1 MPFRVSETGRIRPA
15 IRIALLLSAALFVCS
30 IQTWAQPVAK
40 ADWSKVIRE
49 NRTNL
54 QIQDCPEPPL
64 LHKSPIHEKIYSA
77 LRDLKADYNRFQP
90 WFPYPRLGVYELE
103 PPSDGKTHW
112 DFILPDELLGG
123 FMDASAGHPVVVNL
137 GPIPQWMVKTAK
149 PVTYPDDP
157 DAIEW
162 NYNQGTE
169 LRDPT
174 GREVAEYYARVANWY
189 IRGGFT
195 DERGVRHDSEHH
207 YRFAFWEVLN
217 EVEGEHQ
224 FSPETYT
231 RIYDRVVEEVRK
243 VDPEMKFSG
252 PALMS
257 PAESASYVPYF
268 LDAAN
273 HRPGIAV
280 GALSFHFYSQP
291 ADDEPQ
297 SGWQFSVMQQADKA
311 LTAARYITAF
321 RDRLSP
327 KTELH
332 FNEIGSMLP
341 GGQEPKLRAPIPDL
355 HWHLSAA
362 MHAYM
367 FIQLARMGVEVVSSA
382 ELIDYPGQFAAIT
395 LVDWDSGKP
404 NPRYWALRLLHDEIH
419 PGDRLVSTT
428 EPDGSVAAQGFLSKT
443 GNKKLL
449 LVNKRDRQFTVSVPG
464 ARGGALR
471 VAGTAQGWSPAE
483 ESKLT
488 GDSVLLDPF
497 AVAVVTLPE

>member
-1 MPFRVSETGRIRPA
+1 MPSRVSGTSQIAPA
-15 IRIALLLSAALFVCS
+15 ARMPLMVSAAIFACVICL
-30 IQTWAQPVAK
+30 QAQPVAK

-64 LHKSPIHEKIYSA
+64 LSKSPIHEKIYAA
-77 LRDLKADYNRFQP
+77 LRDLKADYNRYQP
-90 WFPYPRLGVYELE
+90 WFPYPRLAVYELE
-103 PPSDGKTHW
+103 PPSNGKTHW
-112 DFILPDELLGG
+112 DFTLPDELLGG
-123 FMDASAGHPVVVNL
+123 FMEASAGHPVVVNL
-137 GPIPQWMVKTAK
+137 GPIPQWMVKTDK
-149 PVTYPDDP
+149 RITYPDDP
-157 DAIEW
+157 EAIDW

-174 GREVAEYYARVANWY
+174 GKQVAEYYARVANWY
-189 IRGGFT
+189 VRGGFT
-195 DERGVRHDSEHH
+195 DELGVRHESGHH

-217 EVEGEHQ
+217 EVEGEHH
-224 FSPETYT
+224 FSPEVYT
-231 RIYDRVVEEVRK
+231 MIYDRVVAEVRK

-257 PAESASYVPYF
+257 PAESTAYVPYF

-273 HRPGIAV
+273 HQPGIPV
-280 GALSFHFYSQP
+280 DALSFHFYSIP

-297 SGWQFSVMQQADKA
+297 SGWQFTVMQQADRA
-311 LTAARYITAF
+311 LTAARYIAAF
-321 RDRLSP
+321 RDKLSP
-327 KTELH
+327 RTELH

-367 FIQLARMGVEVVSSA
+367 FIHLSRIGVENASSA

-395 LVDWDSGKP
+395 LVDWESGKP

-428 EPDGSVAAQGFLSKT
+428 EPDGTVAAQGYLNKA
-443 GNKKLL
+443 GKKKLL
-449 LVNKRDRQFTVSVPG
+449 LVNKRDRRFTVKVAG
-464 ARGGALR
+464 ASGGTLR

-488 GDSVLLDPF
+488 GDSVALDAF